1 MEEPTVRIVS
11 LIASATEIICAL
23 GFEQF
28 LVGRS
33 HECDYPPSIAGLPIC
48 TKPRFDISG
57 TSREIDER
65 VKNLRH
71 QSLVNDTLSV
81 YEVYAEKLREL
92 NPTHIVTQTQCEVC
106 AVSLRDVE
114 RAVSD
119 LIASDVAII
128 ALEPNALADI
138 WQDMCRVASGL
149 GATDAGVH
157 LVASLQ
163 SRIEK
168 IESRARPLKS
178 RPSLAGIE
186 WSDPLMAFGNWTP
199 ELVQTAGGRNL
210 FGAAGRHSPWMSF
223 EDLAAED
230 PDVILIAPCGFTI
243 ERALEDL
250 PVLQANAGWDLL
262 QAVRSNRVYIAD
274 GNQYFNRPGPR
285 LVETLEILAEILHP
299 EVFQFGHEGKGW
311 IRAPGRRP

>member
-1 MEEPTVRIVS
+1 MRIIS

-33 HECDYPPSIAGLPIC
+33 HECDYPPSTANLPVC
-48 TKPRFDISG
+48 TKPRFDVSG

-65 VKNLRH
+65 VKALRRK
-71 QSLVNDTLSV
+71 SLVNDTLSV
-81 YEVYAEKLREL
+81 YEIHAEKLRDL

-106 AVSLRDVE
+106 AVSLKDVE

-119 LIASDVAII
+119 LIASDVNII

-149 GATDAGVH
+149 GATDSGVH
-157 LVASLQ
+157 LVARLQ

-168 IESRARPLKS
+168 IEARTRPLKT

-199 ELVQTAGGRNL
+199 ELVQIAGGRNL
-210 FGAAGRHSPWMSF
+210 LGVAGSHSPSMTF
-223 EDLAAED
+223 EALAAED

-250 PVLQANAGWDLL
+250 PVLRSNSGWDGL
-262 QAVRSNRVYIAD
+262 QAVRNGRVYIAD

-299 EVFQFGHEGKGW
+299 EIFRFGHEGKGW
-311 IRAPGRRP
+311 IRAPTPHA